1 MMRRSHRHALWAA
14 MVVALIVVGWAW
26 QQQEHWWP
34 MAQERLA
41 SVWDGL
47 RRPDDSTLPQ
57 SKGGQGAGERRSGA
71 KSSPSAASQPAP
83 HGTKKCTSP
92 SGQVS
97 YTDQECPSGWQQQWL
112 DEEAGAVVRVV
123 PARSQR

>member
-1 MMRRSHRHALWAA
+1 MRRSHRHAWWAA
-14 MVVALIVVGWAW
+14 MIVVLMAAGWAW
-26 QQQEHWWP
+26 QHQERWWP
-34 MAQERLA
+34 QAQERLA
-41 SVWDGL
+41 LAWDGL
-47 RRPDDSTLPQ
+47 RRPDDSTLP
-57 SKGGQGAGERRSGA
+57 KGGGVHGARERRSSA
-71 KSSPSAASQPAP
+71 KSSAAAHSQPAP

-123 PARSQR
+123 PARSQP